1 MVQHQHRGN
10 KGLLVMSLKQ
20 FVNNKQAIEEFYAHI
35 DDLVTIQHRIIE
47 NADTPVE
54 VHRAQ
59 GTISVLRRLKLLRE
73 TVNGFSK

>member
-1 MVQHQHRGN
+1 MN

-47 NADTPVE
+47 SADTPVE

-59 GTISVLRRLKLLRE
+59 GAISVLRRLKLLRE

>member
-1 MVQHQHRGN
+1 
-10 KGLLVMSLKQ
+10 MSLKQ

-35 DDLVTIQHRIIE
+35 DDLITIQHRIIE
-47 NADTPVE
+47 SADTPLE

-59 GTISVLRRLKLLRE
+59 GAIGVLRRLKLLRK

>member
-1 MVQHQHRGN
+1 MS

-59 GTISVLRRLKLLRE
+59 GAIGVLRRLKLLRE

>member
-1 MVQHQHRGN
+1 MN

-47 NADTPVE
+47 SADTPVE
-54 VHRAQ
+54 VYRAQ
-59 GTISVLRRLKLLRE
+59 GAISVLRRLKMLRE